1 MAAPHMIRCMRPG
14 TLLSCYAA
22 AAIFLCSESVT
33 AGLPG
38 PSVDSQAPQCVTI
51 GAPKPTQRFAYR
63 YADSSGS
70 VAEYTNQWLEI
81 TPTRSRLKTTK
92 VGSSG
97 PMESEY
103 ISDHDVVDDVLVL
116 KQTAATGVDG
126 GGAFNN
132 RMLFQPGAIGDPFG
146 RACAGKSWTIPRVTA
161 THQSL
166 QGRFQ
171 QTTDAGTLT
180 IVAIRELV
188 TVPAGRIDT
197 VHYTRRAGALVDQ
210 FWKSIEHGVTVRHTA
225 IQPRGNAT
233 EELTAIK

>member
-1 MAAPHMIRCMRPG
+1 MMRRMSRASFACVVSSG
-14 TLLSCYAA
+14 TLLTVAALAA
-22 AAIFLCSESVT
+22 ARPSAYAIDV
-33 AGLPG
+33 
-38 PSVDSQAPQCVTI
+38 QAAQCVTL

-70 VAEYTNQWLEI
+70 VAEYTNQWLQI
-81 TPTRSRLKTTK
+81 TATRSRLKTTK
-92 VGSSG
+92 VGSTG

-103 ISDHDVVDDVLVL
+103 ISDYDVVDDVLVL
-116 KQTAATGVDG
+116 KQTAASGVDG
-126 GGAFNN
+126 GGTFNN
-132 RMLFQPGAIGDPFG
+132 RMLFQPGSIGDPVG

-161 THQSL
+161 THQST

-180 IVAIRELV
+180 IVAIREVV
-188 TVPAGRIDT
+188 TVPAGRIET
-197 VHYTRRAGALVDQ
+197 VHYTRRAGALVDE
-210 FWKSIEHGVTVRHTA
+210 FWKSIEHGVTVRHIA